1 MIAVSADILSYNEMN
16 KALTGFQDDG
26 KIGVV
31 QYEESEDK
39 YFAKLEEI
47 KTEDLSK
54 ISTFED

>member
-1 MIAVSADILSYNEMN
+1 MIAVSADILSCNEMN
-16 KALTGFQDDG
+16 QALTGFQDDG

-47 KTEDLSK
+47 KTEDLYK